1 MRTATRGAAALITL
15 GVLLS
20 QAPLARAYEFVPRD
34 GAAPTSWPTE
44 TLPTAAPPSEV
55 SDRVEPSDDST
66 PAEPSVP
73 PTAVPPTD
81 DEPTDELPAAR
92 SWSELAGQVASTSP
106 SNLTLRETAAEQSKQ
121 VMRCFKL
128 ETENYC
134 LGLGFVDK
142 IPTGAEISS
151 TIAEPDVARD
161 DLRAGVSAEQDIATG
176 ALSPAAFVAE
186 RAEMTKGERTNA
198 ELEEMQAAWDGR
210 DKARALR
217 ELDAEGNPPAPGSGE
232 STAPGSGTTTAP
244 GSGVTTAP
252 GSGVTTA
259 PGSGTTS
266 APATDDATRTGV
278 PAAGEPSGGQT
289 VVPKPGDPS
298 TKPTPPPLKPPTVSK
313 PKPTSNYI
321 MKGFQTSQDKGYWCG
336 PATFQ
341 SIDWA
346 DDKQKDTQ
354 ASWAKDLGATTS
366 GTAISAMVKQT
377 NLKTNWDLAAGT
389 YIVQN
394 VSHWTPAKF
403 LQVHQNHLGDGAPAP
418 VIEHVQLL
426 KRYFPYLA
434 FNHSGHYQ
442 VGRGYDMKA
451 KTIGIYEVFNE
462 RRFNSRGNVTDGPR
476 NIPATAM
483 FNATLANSFKN
494 IGL

>member
-20 QAPLARAYEFVPRD
+20 QAPIARAYEFVPREGAV
-34 GAAPTSWPTE
+34 GAAPTSGPSE
-44 TLPTAAPPSEV
+44 ADPTAAPSSEI
-55 SDRVEPSDDST
+55 SDRAEPTTAPTEAPST
-66 PAEPSVP
+66 PPPAGDPDSAAEPPV
-73 PTAVPPTD
+73 AQ
-81 DEPTDELPAAR
+81 
-92 SWSELAGQVASTSP
+92 SWSELAGQVAATSP
-106 SNLTLRETAAEQSKQ
+106 SNLNLRVTAAEQSKQ

-142 IPTGAEISS
+142 LPTGAEISS
-151 TIAEPDVARD
+151 TVAEPDTARD

-186 RAEMTKGERTNA
+186 RAEMNQGQRTNA

-217 ELDAEGNPPAPGSGE
+217 ELDGNPPAD
-232 STAPGSGTTTAP
+232 APGS
-244 GSGVTTAP
+244 
-252 GSGVTTA
+252 
-259 PGSGTTS
+259 
-266 APATDDATRTGV
+266 
-278 PAAGEPSGGQT
+278 GEPSGGQT

-298 TKPTPPPLKPPTVSK
+298 TKPAPPPLKPPAATK
-313 PKPTSNYI
+313 PKPASNYI
-321 MKGFQTSQDKGYWCG
+321 MKGYQTSQDKGYWCG

-403 LQVHQNHLGDGAPAP
+403 LQVHQNHLGDAAPAP

-451 KTIGIYEVFNE
+451 KTVGIYEVFNE
-462 RRFNSRGNVTDGPR
+462 RRFNSRGNVTNGPR

-483 FNATLANSFKN
+483 FNATLANAFKN

>member
-20 QAPLARAYEFVPRD
+20 QAPPARAYEFVPRD
-34 GAAPTSWPTE
+34 PATGAAPTWTPSGVPTATPSSE
-44 TLPTAAPPSEV
+44 VSGRAEPTTAAPTEAPTSA
-55 SDRVEPSDDST
+55 STSASTLPADDSDSV
-66 PAEPSVP
+66 AEPPV
-73 PTAVPPTD
+73 
-81 DEPTDELPAAR
+81 AR
-92 SWSELAGQVASTSP
+92 SWSELAGQVAATSP

-142 IPTGAEISS
+142 IPSGAEISS
-151 TIAEPDVARD
+151 TVAEPDVARD

-186 RAEMTKGERTNA
+186 RAEMTKGARTNA

-217 ELDAEGNPPAPGSGE
+217 ELDAEGNPPASSSGSG
-232 STAPGSGTTTAP
+232 TAPGSGT
-244 GSGVTTAP
+244 
-252 GSGVTTA
+252 TTA

-266 APATDDATRTGV
+266 APATDDAARTGG
-278 PAAGEPSGGQT
+278 PAGEPSGGQT
-289 VVPKPGDPS
+289 VVPKPGGPS

-313 PKPTSNYI
+313 PKPAANYI

-377 NLKTNWDLAAGT
+377 NVKTNWDLAAGT

-442 VGRGYDMKA
+442 VGRGYDTKA
-451 KTIGIYEVFNE
+451 KTIGIFEVFNE